1 MARYVIRR
9 VIFFLLT
16 LIFTSI
22 LIFGLT
28 RILPG
33 DVCRIKL
40 GGTEATPA
48 TVRACEQDLGLND
61 PLLVQYGSWAIKFIQ
76 GDFGQSFLSDDPNDP
91 DNLAIFPELK
101 QKLINSGRLAMLTL
115 AIAVPIS
122 ILLGVIAGLNE
133 NNPIDATISV
143 VSLSFVSIPEFVTG
157 LFLINV
163 VALQWAVNW
172 DWLPFEINITA
183 TGFDSSMSLWESMP
197 FIILPA
203 ITGTLV
209 ILGYIAR
216 LTRAGVIEELKRD
229 YVRTAEL
236 KGLPYW
242 KVIIKHVMRNA
253 LLPTITV
260 IAISIG
266 WLMSGLVVIE
276 TVFGYPGV
284 GQYLIRGV
292 LRRDLPR
299 IQAIVMVTVM
309 IFLMVNFLADLMYAF
324 LNPRIRLGE

>member
-1 MARYVIRR
+1 MARYIVRR
-9 VIFFLLT
+9 LAFFLLT

-40 GGTEATPA
+40 GQAEATA
-48 TVRACEQDLGLND
+48 STVNACKQELGLNE
-61 PLLVQYGSWAIKFIQ
+61 PLLVQYGSWATKFVQ
-76 GDFGQSFLSDDPNDP
+76 GDFGQSFLSDDPNDS
-91 DNLAIFPELK
+91 DNLAIFPELM
-101 QKLINSGRLAMLTL
+101 QRLLNSGRLALLTL
-115 AIAVPIS
+115 VIAIPIS
-122 ILLGVIAGLNE
+122 ISLGVIAGLNE
-133 NNPIDATISV
+133 NNLIDATISV
-143 VSLSFVSIPEFVTG
+143 LTLSFVSIPEFVTG
-157 LFLINV
+157 IFLINV
-163 VALQWAVNW
+163 VALQWATNW

-203 ITGTLV
+203 LTGTLV

-242 KVIIKHVMRNA
+242 KVIIKHVLRNA

-266 WLMSGLVVIE
+266 WLMSGLVIIE
-276 TVFGYPGV
+276 AVFGYPGV

-299 IQAIVMVTVM
+299 IQAVVMITVM
-309 IFLMVNFLADLMYAF
+309 IFLAVNFLADLIYAF
-324 LNPRIRLGE
+324 LNPRIRLEE